1 MTSSHRI
8 TDTGVPAKSPRWE
21 PLMKLLRN
29 PNAWVFLLVTTG
41 LAAAIR
47 ESLALMAFDVL
58 IALWTGRVM
67 VKADMSIF
75 CDVCA
80 EDIAKAAQSK
90 AAQSKRP
97 AAKKS

>member
-1 MTSSHRI
+1 
-8 TDTGVPAKSPRWE
+8 
-21 PLMKLLRN
+21 MKLMRN

-41 LAAAIR
+41 LAGAIR
-47 ESLALMAFDVL
+47 ESLALMALDVV

-67 VKADMSIF
+67 VKADMALF

-80 EDIAKAAQSK
+80 EDIAKAKAAKAAQAK

-97 AAKKS
+97 AARKS